1 MPAITPLNNIKLQSS
16 LNLNNQLLL
25 NTNRAKAYTLKNIAT
40 SSKTLD
46 ASDIGS
52 LLFFSFNG
60 SSTLT
65 VNTNISGVFA
75 GDSVFTSSPFNV
87 AIPSGGAVVVVDS
100 LDNSINGS
108 FNVIQLIYLG
118 SNKWLQINTN

>member
-46 ASDIGS
+46 ASDISS

-65 VNTNISGVFA
+65 INANISGVFA
-75 GDSVFTSSPFNV
+75 GDSVFTLSLSNV
-87 AIPSGGAVVVVDS
+87 TILGGGGAVVVDS
-100 LDNSINGS
+100 LDNSINNS

-118 SNKWLQINTN
+118 SNKWLKINTN

>member
-1 MPAITPLNNIKLQSS
+1 MPATTPLNNIKLQSS

-52 LLFFSFNG
+52 LLFFSFDG
-60 SSTLT
+60 TTTLT
-65 VNTNISGVFA
+65 INANISGVFA
-75 GDSVFTSSPFNV
+75 GDSVFTLPLSNV
-87 AIPSGGAVVVVDS
+87 TILGGGGAVVVDS
-100 LDNSINGS
+100 LDNSINNN
-108 FNVIQLIYLG
+108 FNVFQLIYLG
-118 SNKWLQINTN
+118 SNKWLKINTN